1 MNFSL
6 ISSQRTRTAEL
17 SSTGPTGL
25 LDGQSQTVELS
36 ARLFDALVY
45 FAEHRGELLDK
56 DRLMAALWPGLVVE
70 ENNLNKVVSALR
82 RALGDNGEDK
92 RYLLTVPRR
101 GFRFV
106 ADVRKVTASAPP
118 RLEPAAPVAPAEVQV
133 SAPEQPR
140 RRRALIIGG
149 AAAASVAVGATGL
162 WSWQRAA
169 DGAASA
175 PCAATPLPIPIR
187 CWRPAS

>member
-1 MNFSL
+1 L
-6 ISSQRTRTAEL
+6 AISGSTSCVAAC
-17 SSTGPTGL
+17 STG
-25 LDGQSQTVELS
+25 QNQTVELS

-82 RALGDNGEDK
+82 RALGDDGEDK

-106 ADVRKVTASAPP
+106 ADVRKVTASARPP
-118 RLEPAAPVAPAEVQV
+118 LEPAA
-133 SAPEQPR
+133 
-140 RRRALIIGG
+140 
-149 AAAASVAVGATGL
+149 AAAATRRRPRPRSQRLSSRGA
-162 WSWQRAA
+162 
-169 DGAASA
+169 GAH
-175 PCAATPLPIPIR
+175 
-187 CWRPAS
+187 